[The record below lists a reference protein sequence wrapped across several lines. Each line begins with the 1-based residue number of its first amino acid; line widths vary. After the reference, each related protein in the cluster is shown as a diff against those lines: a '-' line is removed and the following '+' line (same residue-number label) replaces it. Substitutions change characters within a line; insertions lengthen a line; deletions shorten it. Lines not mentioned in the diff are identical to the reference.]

1 MIEYDPISGM
11 PLVIERKVVSREGA
25 AIYAEQLTMSQE
37 WHDRMARA
45 IERGLEEARQA
56 RERMLSYRIKRF
68 FSNLF
73 SRTAPPSSGV

>member
-25 AIYAEQLTMSQE
+25 AIYAEQITMSQE
-37 WHDRMARA
+37 WHDMMARA
-45 IERGLEEARQA
+45 AARGLEDARQA
-56 RERMLSYRIKRF
+56 RQRMLSYRIKRF

-73 SRTAPPSSGV
+73 SRTTDRSSDG